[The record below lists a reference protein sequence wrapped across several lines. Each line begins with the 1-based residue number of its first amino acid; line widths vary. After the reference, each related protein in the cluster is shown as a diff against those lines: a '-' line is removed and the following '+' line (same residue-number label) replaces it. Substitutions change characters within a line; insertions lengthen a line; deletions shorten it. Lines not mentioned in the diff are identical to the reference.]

1 MTDLAEI
8 CRTAAGPYLTRFA
21 DRMLPSHQR
30 TLWAITACRTPAL
43 GGQLY
48 ECECGVNR
56 PVYFSC
62 RNRHCP
68 KCQGGV
74 AQAWLEKQRAFLLPT
89 GYALATCTLPSELR
103 NIARSEQRRVYS
115 ILIREAAHALL
126 DVTAKRGFI
135 GGEVPIMAVL
145 HTWSRALIFHP
156 HVHMLF
162 SVGGL
167 DLDKET
173 WLKPSKRRYVLP
185 SFALAKRFRE
195 RMERAFAREGL
206 GETVPKQVWKK
217 RWVAHVKKVGS
228 GEKAL
233 LYLSRYVYRTAISD
247 DRIETFDGSLVGF
260 RWTDSQSG
268 KTRHER
274 LKVEEFLRRFLQ
286 HVLPRGFVRVRYYGL
301 WAPRRRKDLA
311 FARELL
317 IRHATAC
324 GSTPPQVCK
333 DPIDRSP
340 PRSELRCPACGRVY
354 RDPPTRIPRTRGP
367 PWR

>member
-8 CRTAAGPYLTRFA
+8 CRTAAGPYLARFG
-21 DRMLPSHQR
+21 DRVLPSHR
-30 TLWAITACRTPAL
+30 WAMRAITDCRTSAL

-48 ECECGVNR
+48 QCECGVNR
-56 PVYFSC
+56 PVYHSC

-74 AQAWLEKQRAFLLPT
+74 AQGWLEKQRELLLPT

-103 NIARSEQRRVYS
+103 NIARSEQRKVYS
-115 ILIREAAHALL
+115 ILMYEAAHALL
-126 DVTAKRGFI
+126 DVTAKKDFI

-145 HTWSRALIFHP
+145 HTWSRAMIFHP

-167 DLDKET
+167 DVKGRT
-173 WLKPSKRRYVLP
+173 WMKPAKRRYVLP

-195 RMERAFAREGL
+195 RTKASFSKAGLLDRVPER
-206 GETVPKQVWKK
+206 VWKR

-247 DRIETFDGSLVGF
+247 ERIESFDGHHVGF
-260 RWTDSQSG
+260 RWTDSRSG
-268 KTRHER
+268 EIRHEC
-274 LKVEEFLRRFLQ
+274 LAVEEFLRRFLQ

-301 WAPRRRKDLA
+301 WALRRRKHLA
-311 FARELL
+311 LAGALL
-317 IRHATAC
+317 CQHAAAC
-324 GSTPPQVCK
+324 RSSSLQVK
-333 DPIDRSP
+333 NAGVDHSRQIPS
-340 PRSELRCPACGRVY
+340 LRCPACGRVY
-354 RDPPTRIPRTRGP
+354 QKPPMKIPRTRGP
-367 PWR
+367 P

>member
-8 CRTAAGPYLTRFA
+8 CRTAAGPYLARFG
-21 DRMLPSHQR
+21 DRVLPSHR
-30 TLWAITACRTPAL
+30 RAMRAITDCRTSAL

-56 PVYFSC
+56 PVYHSC

-74 AQAWLEKQRAFLLPT
+74 AHQWLEKQRGFLLPT

-103 NIARSEQRRVYS
+103 NIARSEQRKVYS
-115 ILIREAAHALL
+115 ILMQEAAHALL
-126 DVTAKRGFI
+126 DVTANKGLI
-135 GGEVPIMAVL
+135 GGEVPVMAVL
-145 HTWSRALIFHP
+145 HTSSRAMIFHP

-167 DLDKET
+167 DVKGRT
-173 WLKPSKRRYVLP
+173 WMKPAKRRYVLP

-195 RMERAFAREGL
+195 RVKAAFAKAGL
-206 GETVPKQVWKK
+206 ADQIPEEVWKR

-247 DRIETFDGSLVGF
+247 ERIESFDGHRVGF
-260 RWTDSQSG
+260 RWTDSRSG
-268 KTRHER
+268 ETRRES
-274 LKVEEFLRRFLQ
+274 LVVEEFLRRFLQ

-301 WAPRRRKDLA
+301 WAPRKRKDLA
-311 FARELL
+311 WARDLL
-317 IRHATAC
+317 IRHAAAC
-324 GSTPPQVCK
+324 GSSSLQVK
-333 DPIDRSP
+333 TASADHSRPL
-340 PRSELRCPACGRVY
+340 SELRCPACGRVY
-354 RDPPTRIPRTRGP
+354 RSPPTKIPRTRGP
-367 PWR
+367 P

>member
-1 MTDLAEI
+1 VTDLAEI
-8 CRTAAGPYLTRFA
+8 CRTAAGSYLARFG
-21 DRMLPSHQR
+21 DRVLPSHR
-30 TLWAITACRTPAL
+30 RAMRAITDCRTPAL

-56 PVYFSC
+56 PVYHSC

-74 AQAWLEKQRAFLLPT
+74 AHQWLEKQRGLLLPT

-103 NIARSEQRRVYS
+103 NIARSEQRKVYS
-115 ILIREAAHALL
+115 ILMQEAAHALL
-126 DVTAKRGFI
+126 DVTSKKALI

-145 HTWSRALIFHP
+145 HTWSRAMVFHP

-167 DLDKET
+167 DVKQRT
-173 WLKPSKRRYVLP
+173 WMKPARRGYVLP

-195 RMERAFAREGL
+195 RVKAAFAKAGL
-206 GETVPKQVWKK
+206 LDRVPERVWKK

-247 DRIETFDGSLVGF
+247 ERIESFDGYYVGF
-260 RWTDSQSG
+260 RWTDSRNG
-268 KTRHER
+268 KTRHES
-274 LKVEEFLRRFLQ
+274 LAVEEFLRRFLQ
-286 HVLPRGFVRVRYYGL
+286 HVLPLRFVRVRYYGL
-301 WAPRRRKDLA
+301 WAPNRRKDLA
-311 FARELL
+311 LAHRLL
-317 IRHATAC
+317 TRHTTAC
-324 GSTPPQVCK
+324 GFSLTRIQDAPANHSRPP
-333 DPIDRSP
+333 P
-340 PRSELRCPACGRVY
+340 EFRCPACGRVY
-354 RDPPTRIPRTRGP
+354 QKPPRNIPRTRGP
-367 PWR
+367 P